1 MKKLKGI
8 GVSSGIAIGKAF
20 IYKQENTKSVFNEKD
35 TTPYEEKK
43 EILRKAIDTSKK
55 EIEKLYEK
63 IKKTARGEAEIFSAH
78 ILFLSD
84 PEINK
89 RIDNLLKEGFSV
101 QYAVKKAFEEY
112 ASKMESMKNPYF
124 SGRAKDVRDV
134 EERLIKNIL
143 HEKKQDLSNLPYP
156 SIVVAEEL
164 TPSDTASLDRKNI
177 LGFIT
182 EAGGKTSHTAILAEA
197 LGIPAVVGA
206 KGIIQ
211 EVKNEDIIALNG
223 ANGEI
228 IINPDQKTLNKYKE
242 EKMRKEREKENLE
255 KIKFLQAVTK
265 SGKII
270 EVSANVGKIEDI
282 DLAIKEGADGIGL
295 FRTEFL
301 FLNRKSPPTEEEQ
314 FRAYKTALE
323 KFKGKSVIIRTLD
336 IGGDKQIYYL
346 KLKKELNPFLG
357 VRAVRLC
364 LRRKNLFKTQLRAL
378 LRASIF
384 GNLKIMYPMI
394 AVKEEIEEANK
405 ILNEA
410 KRELILKEIPFDEK
424 IEIGIMVE
432 IPSAALNAEELI
444 KYVDFFSIGTNDL
457 IQYTFAA
464 DRTNEELS
472 YLYNPLHPAVLK
484 LIKMA
489 IDASHKNGKW
499 TGMCGEMAGDPEA
512 IPKLLEL
519 GIDELSMAPQ
529 KVAKAKEIVRTV

>member
-1 MKKLKGI
+1 MKKLQGI
-8 GVSSGIAIGKAF
+8 GVSNGIAIGKAF
-20 IYKQENTKSVFNEKD
+20 IYKQKNTESVSNEKD
-35 TTPYEEKK
+35 GVPYEEKK
-43 EILRKAIDTSKK
+43 EMLRKAIDTSKK

-63 IKKTARGEAEIFSAH
+63 IKKTAKDEAEIFSAH
-78 ILFLSD
+78 LLFLSD

-89 RIDNLLKEGFSV
+89 KIDNLLKEGFSV
-101 QYAVKKAFEEY
+101 RSAVKKAFEEY
-112 ASKMESMKNPYF
+112 ASKMESMENPYF

-134 EERLIKNIL
+134 EERIIKNIL

-156 SIVVAEEL
+156 AIVVAEDL
-164 TPSDTASLDRKNI
+164 TPSDTASLDKKNI

-182 EAGGKTSHTAILAEA
+182 EVGGKTSHTAILAEA
-197 LGIPAVVGA
+197 LGIPAIVGA

-211 EVKNEDIIALNG
+211 EVKNEDIVALNG
-223 ANGEI
+223 ADGEV

-242 EKMRKEREKENLE
+242 EERKKERERENLE
-255 KIKFLQAVTK
+255 KIKFLQAATK

-301 FLNRKSPPTEEEQ
+301 FLNRESPPTEEEQ
-314 FRAYKTALE
+314 FQAYKAALE
-323 KFKGKSVIIRTLD
+323 KFKGKPVIIRTLD
-336 IGGDKQIYYL
+336 IGGDKQIPYL

-357 VRAVRLC
+357 IRAVRLC
-364 LRRKNLFKTQLRAL
+364 LRRKDLFKTQLRAL

-394 AVKEEIEEANK
+394 AIKEEIEEANK
-405 ILNEA
+405 VLNEA
-410 KRELILKEIPFDEK
+410 KKELILKGIPFDKK

-444 KYVDFFSIGTNDL
+444 KYVNFFSIGTNDL

-484 LIKMA
+484 LVKMA